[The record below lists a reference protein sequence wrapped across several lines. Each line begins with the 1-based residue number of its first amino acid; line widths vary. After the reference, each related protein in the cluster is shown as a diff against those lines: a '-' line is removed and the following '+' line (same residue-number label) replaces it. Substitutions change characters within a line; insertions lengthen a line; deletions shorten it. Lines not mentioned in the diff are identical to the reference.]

1 MRVLVTGGA
10 GYIGSHLV
18 DHLFAEGHEVVVVDD
33 LSTGRRENI
42 THLLDEERFRFV
54 EGDICNP
61 GLVADLVASSDL
73 VYHLAAAV
81 GVRHILSNPLRG
93 IFTNVEGTANVL
105 KAAHLHKRRVLFAS
119 TSEVYGRSPH
129 MPLKEDGDRVLGST
143 KITRWSYSTAKA
155 LGEHLCF
162 AYYAEGLPVSIVR
175 YFNSYGPRMD
185 PQGYS
190 SVVANFIMQAL
201 RGEPL
206 TIHGDGQQSRCFT
219 FVNDTVRGTVLA
231 AEHPEALGEV
241 FNIGSSVETT
251 ILELAALVLEL
262 TGAKSGLT
270 YLPYEQVYGPNFED
284 PRRRVPDVSK
294 ARRVLGFQA
303 QVPLREGLE
312 ETIRWFRRQYSE
324 TLCKT

>member
-1 MRVLVTGGA
+1 MEVLVTGGA

-18 DHLFAEGHEVVVVDD
+18 DYLFAEGHEVVVVDD

-42 THLLDEERFRFV
+42 AHLLGEKRFQFV

-61 GLVADLVASSDL
+61 GLMADLVANSDL

-81 GVRHILSNPLRG
+81 GVRHILSDPLRS
-93 IFTNVEGTANVL
+93 IITNVEGTVNLL
-105 KAAHLHKRRVLFAS
+105 KAAHRHGRRVLFAS
-119 TSEVYGRSPH
+119 TSEVYGRSLH
-129 MPLKEDGDRVLGST
+129 LPLNEDGDRVLGST

-155 LGEHLCF
+155 LDEHLCF
-162 AYYAEGLPVSIVR
+162 AYYAKGLPVSIVR
-175 YFNSYGPRMD
+175 YFNSYGPRMN

-190 SVVANFIMQAL
+190 SVVATFITQAL

-206 TIHGDGQQSRCFT
+206 TIHGDGQQSRSFT
-219 FVNDTVRGTVLA
+219 FVSDTVRGTVLA
-231 AEHPEALGEV
+231 AEHPQAIGEV

-251 ILELAALVLEL
+251 ILELAALILEL

-270 YLPYEQVYGPNFED
+270 YVPYEQVYGPEFED

-294 ARRVLGFQA
+294 ARRMLGFQTR
-303 QVPLREGLE
+303 VPLRDGLE
-312 ETIRWFRRQYSE
+312 ETISWFRRQYSE
-324 TLCKT
+324 TLCKA